1 MSRLAIT
8 EVEACRRTLEAK
20 RLELI
25 AGQRKADDIVIER
38 VADATDESVLANERD
53 LAVDT
58 LNRDAAVL
66 RLVTEALKR
75 IAAGEYGCCMECEEP
90 ISAKR
95 LAALPWAAL
104 CLTCQEAADRL
115 NNTPGHASKSWLSD
129 AA

>member
-1 MSRLAIT
+1 MQLNNDQL
-8 EVEACRRTLEAK
+8 EACRMALEAK
-20 RLELI
+20 RRDML
-25 AGQRKADDIVIER
+25 ASQRRADGIIIER
-38 VADATDESVLANERD
+38 VADAIDESVLANERD

-58 LNRDAAVL
+58 LNREATLL

-75 IAAGEYGCCMECEEP
+75 IATGEYGVCLQCEEP

-104 CLTCQEAADRL
+104 CLTCQVAADRE
-115 NNTPGHASKSWLSD
+115 NRTPGQAAKSWFSD

>member
-1 MSRLAIT
+1 MQLNNDQ
-8 EVEACRRTLEAK
+8 VEACRMALEAK
-20 RLELI
+20 RRDML
-25 AGQRKADDIVIER
+25 ASQRRADDIIIER
-38 VADATDESVLANERD
+38 VADAIDESVLANERE

-58 LNRDAAVL
+58 LNREATLL

-75 IAAGEYGCCMECEEP
+75 IAAREYGVCLQCEEP

-104 CLTCQEAADRL
+104 CLTCQEAADRE
-115 NNTPGHASKSWLSD
+115 NRTPGQAAKSWFSD